1 MIKTQ
6 AFPLPGSTSGQRAHA
21 RVGSTVRR
29 AQRLRGLE
37 TARRILGVDP
47 GLHITG
53 YGVIEIAGNAP
64 RSLAGRVAVRSLGSN
79 DIHLI
84 EGGVL
89 KARASDDL
97 PARLQSLYD
106 GLRDVLREH
115 EPDTVVI
122 EELFSTYAHPRSALL
137 LAQARGVLALAA
149 QQSGA
154 HVHSFTPNEVKQ
166 VVSGNGHA
174 TKSAMQQAVKARL
187 KLATAPHPP
196 DVADAL
202 ALALCFAARQG
213 TSI

>member
-1 MIKTQ
+1 MIQTQ
-6 AFPLPGSTSGQRAHA
+6 KFPLPGSTAGQRAHA

-29 AQRLRGLE
+29 AQRLRGLT
-37 TARRILGVDP
+37 TAKRILGVDP
-47 GLHITG
+47 GLHVTG
-53 YGVIEIAGNAP
+53 YGVIEITGEVA
-64 RSLAGRVAVRSLGSN
+64 RSLAGRVAVRGVSTN
-79 DIHLI
+79 DIRLV

-89 KARASDDL
+89 KPKASDDL

-115 EPDTVVI
+115 EPDTVVV

-137 LAQARGVLALAA
+137 LAQARGVLVLAA
-149 QQSGA
+149 QQSCA

-166 VVSGNGHA
+166 VVSGSGHA
-174 TKSAMQQAVKARL
+174 TKAAMQAAVKARL
-187 KLATAPHPP
+187 KLAAAPHPP

-213 TSI
+213 TNI